1 MRPICKADG
10 VGCCMSGE
18 AVGSCGD
25 ERSETEWCVGYV
37 GCTWVSISTRYVVE
51 ELERCY
57 VANEDDSWS
66 SDITNGSIAVT
77 V

>member
-1 MRPICKADG
+1 MDAACPVRPWDPAEMKDQRRNG
-10 VGCCMSGE
+10 VLGMLG
-18 AVGSCGD
+18 VP
-25 ERSETEWCVGYV
+25 GYV

-66 SDITNGSIAVT
+66 SNITNGSIAVT